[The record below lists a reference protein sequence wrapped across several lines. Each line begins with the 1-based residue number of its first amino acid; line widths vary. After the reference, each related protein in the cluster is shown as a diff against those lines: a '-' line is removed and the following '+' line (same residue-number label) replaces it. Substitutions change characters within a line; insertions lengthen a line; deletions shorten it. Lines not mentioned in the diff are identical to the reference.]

1 MPATAA
7 RIGFITEEY
16 RRAIAGPLPTV
27 QTKYADLARDTVDPI
42 ETFFDS
48 VDDAQILAEERLELL
63 ADDRRRLRFD
73 ASGVETGLGLAYNV
87 ATPTT
92 QMIDDERQVNT
103 PGAIVEI
110 SIDFEKNITSLTAW
124 G

>member
-16 RRAIAGPLPTV
+16 RRAIAGPLSTV

-63 ADDRRRLRFD
+63 AEDRRRLRFD
-73 ASGVETGLGLAYNV
+73 VGGVEAGLGLAYNIT
-87 ATPTT
+87 TPTA
-92 QMIDDERQVNT
+92 QMIDDERSVNA